1 MKRVSRFL
9 IAFGLMAMALP
20 LFISPAGAVSTTY
33 TGLGEG
39 LVVFGTTGP
48 YEQAMVQNTTAGPT
62 YCISID
68 TPIYPGDILN
78 EASYAQGV
86 AAAPRGELT
95 LEGLAT
101 INRIV
106 RNAYPNNNASFPL
119 AGDNNQKAASVQ
131 SAIWSFSNNW
141 VLDSANPQN
150 DATVISN
157 YNLIRG
163 WVDGDSSNGE
173 FDIYNPSEPS
183 ASLSVDPNSASANT
197 GEKAGPFTVK
207 VSDGTSKVKVTVTNG
222 VAIDSNDNAL
232 DPNYEYSNNEQFYIT
247 SDTAGTATASIAGRV
262 SSEVGTVYIPEIEG
276 HQLLMAAGNF
286 AGDSEAIAQATF
298 VDAEEVTTTT
308 SQPDVLGTVVTRP
321 GGTGTPANPDVSVLG
336 TSVTS
341 ASGKLADTGVNGVSY
356 ALLSLGFAMVA
367 LGLTL
372 TAVKRLGEIHA

>member
-1 MKRVSRFL
+1 VKRVSRFL

-173 FDIYNPSEPS
+173 FDTYNPSEPS

-298 VDAEEVTTTT
+298 VD
-308 SQPDVLGTVVTRP
+308 GP